1 MAQDSALDIL
11 SKYRSS
17 ATPQREAERERNTV
31 NAQLRARAGLPEQ
44 SSFIGDVLGRQLIGQ
59 GLLMGAGD
67 EAEALARSIA
77 RGTSYADELAS
88 IREQLSITRAE
99 RPKSSMAAEVAG
111 SVLPAIGLTALT
123 GGAAAPAVAGRTL
136 GLAQQIG
143 RMAGTGAAVGGVQG
157 GIEGFAK
164 SEAETASGRLDKA
177 AEEALQGMAFGGA
190 VGAAIPAAGAAYRAF
205 SRSPQELAGN
215 VLQRSLQ
222 QEGMSADDL
231 LRAYQTRQAT
241 GVKPEIVSEVLP
253 PNSALEAQARM
264 VAQTPGAARG
274 QIGEQLMQRAAGQTA
289 RLDEEFA
296 TAIGKQKNLFSSLD
310 DLAAARE
317 TIARPLYQKVDP
329 LVARSDDLDDL
340 LKKVPNSVF
349 SELESVA
356 DIRGINP
363 ATIVARDKDNARK
376 ITRDYTFAEVD
387 TVQKALDD
395 AASAAFRSGKG
406 NLGSQLKELRDG
418 IVGAAEKQNTD
429 YKTARSIWADS
440 RSAERLMEEG
450 QKVFRTR
457 PEMIERSVA
466 KMSPADKDAYLVGVM
481 DTFQGVLSG
490 RIVGADVT
498 GSFRTGRA
506 KQQMEAAIKAAWDD
520 PKEAKRITDN
530 LFANVEREAR
540 MAASKNKILGGSP
553 TAQTLAQQGSTSEII
568 SPLAGLA
575 QDLASGGPA
584 IGAVGR
590 FAQGVGQRMQKG
602 LTGRKMEETNEQL
615 RRVLFAQSGPELQ
628 SELAAMQKA
637 LAQRGQYAPQTG
649 ARSLV
654 PGLLG
659 GALNQ

>member
-1 MAQDSALDIL
+1 
-11 SKYRSS
+11 
-17 ATPQREAERERNTV
+17 V

-190 VGAAIPAAGAAYRAF
+190 VGAAIPAAGAAYRSF

-289 RLDEEFA
+289 RRISF
-296 TAIGKQKNLFSSLD
+296 
-310 DLAAARE
+310 
-317 TIARPLYQKVDP
+317 
-329 LVARSDDLDDL
+329 L
-340 LKKVPNSVF
+340 L
-349 SELESVA
+349 
-356 DIRGINP
+356 
-363 ATIVARDKDNARK
+363 
-376 ITRDYTFAEVD
+376 
-387 TVQKALDD
+387 
-395 AASAAFRSGKG
+395 
-406 NLGSQLKELRDG
+406 
-418 IVGAAEKQNTD
+418 
-429 YKTARSIWADS
+429 
-440 RSAERLMEEG
+440 
-450 QKVFRTR
+450 
-457 PEMIERSVA
+457 
-466 KMSPADKDAYLVGVM
+466 
-481 DTFQGVLSG
+481 
-490 RIVGADVT
+490 
-498 GSFRTGRA
+498 
-506 KQQMEAAIKAAWDD
+506 
-520 PKEAKRITDN
+520 
-530 LFANVEREAR
+530 
-540 MAASKNKILGGSP
+540 
-553 TAQTLAQQGSTSEII
+553 
-568 SPLAGLA
+568 
-575 QDLASGGPA
+575 
-584 IGAVGR
+584 
-590 FAQGVGQRMQKG
+590 
-602 LTGRKMEETNEQL
+602 
-615 RRVLFAQSGPELQ
+615 
-628 SELAAMQKA
+628 
-637 LAQRGQYAPQTG
+637 
-649 ARSLV
+649 
-654 PGLLG
+654 
-659 GALNQ
+659 